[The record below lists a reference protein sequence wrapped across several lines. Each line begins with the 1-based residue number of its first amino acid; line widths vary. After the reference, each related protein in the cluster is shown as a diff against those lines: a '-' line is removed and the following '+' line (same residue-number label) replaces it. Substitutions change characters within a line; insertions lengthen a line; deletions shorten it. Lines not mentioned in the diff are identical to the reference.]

1 MTTNSTFH
9 KTAILSQEY
18 AAISQQLLL
27 SCPFM
32 SLQSQ
37 ILTEAILQKELR
49 RLIEFKLLTPVF
61 QPIIAVENP
70 RIIGY
75 EALIRGPSDSPLH
88 KPDALFAVA
97 RECRLLAALEFA
109 CREVSCERFAEL
121 DLPGKLFLN
130 MSPISFTDSQY
141 RDGVTREILQRVGLS
156 AERLVFELTE
166 SQPLDELE
174 LLRAASDHFRRQGF
188 AIALDDLGAGY
199 AGLRVWSGL
208 CPDYV
213 KIDRH
218 FISCIDKD
226 PVKREFVR
234 AMLDIAHRM
243 GHKAIA
249 EGIETEAEFNT
260 LITMG
265 VEYAQGFFIARP
277 QASPM
282 IELPAVINQRPASS
296 VRRYQDHFATS
307 VRDIVMDSVYVGPAA
322 TAESVVKMF
331 RADVR
336 LSCVPVVDGDTPLGM
351 INRAE
356 ILNIFSR
363 RFAHEL
369 HAQKPIKD
377 FISPLSIIVDVA
389 TDLKVV
395 GQLISEDPDQNLSV
409 DFIISENNAY
419 LGVGKVRDLLRAITE
434 EKLRVARHSN
444 PLTQLPGNVPL
455 YEWVDHLLLHKKEFI
470 VAYCDINHFKPFN
483 DAFGYSAGD
492 EAIVCLS
499 RILCDC
505 VDMNTD
511 FIGHVGGD
519 DFILVFSSADWKQ
532 RCEQILIRFA
542 QASRQLLPSALS
554 EYWSVDRQGQRRK
567 YGALTLAIGCVS
579 PDIEICKTHHQ
590 VSQLLAE
597 AKRNAK
603 MQGGNNLFMLPLTT
617 HAH

>member
-1 MTTNSTFH
+1 
-9 KTAILSQEY
+9 
-18 AAISQQLLL
+18 
-27 SCPFM
+27 M

-37 ILTEAILQKELR
+37 IFTEATLQKELR

-61 QPIIAVENP
+61 QPIVAVENP

-97 RECRLLAALEFA
+97 RECRQLAALEFA
-109 CREVSCERFAEL
+109 CREVSCERFAAL

-166 SQPLDELE
+166 SQPLDELD
-174 LLRAASDHFRRQGF
+174 LLSAASDHFRRQGF
-188 AIALDDLGAGY
+188 AVALDDLGAGY
-199 AGLRVWSGL
+199 AGLRVWSEL

-218 FISCIDKD
+218 FISGIDKD

-234 AMLDIAHRM
+234 AMLDIAHRI

-277 QASPM
+277 QASPI
-282 IELPAVINQRPASS
+282 IELPDTINKGASKS
-296 VRRYQDHFATS
+296 VRRYQDHFTS
-307 VRDIVMDSVYVGPAA
+307 TVREIVMDSVQVAPDM
-322 TAESVVKMF
+322 TAEAVVKMF

-336 LSCVPVVDGDTPLGM
+336 LTCVPVVDGDIPLGM
-351 INRAE
+351 INRVE

-363 RFAHEL
+363 RFSHEL
-369 HAQKPIKD
+369 HAQKSIRE
-377 FISPLSIIVDVA
+377 FISPLSIIVDVS

-409 DFIISENNAY
+409 DFIVSENNTY

-455 YEWVDHLLLHKKEFI
+455 YEWVDHLLLHKKEFV
-470 VAYCDINHFKPFN
+470 VAYCDINNFKPFN
-483 DAFGYSAGD
+483 DVFGYSAGD

-505 VDMNTD
+505 VDMSSD

-519 DFILVFSSADWKQ
+519 DFILVLSSNDWRQ
-532 RCEQILIRFA
+532 RCEAILNRFA
-542 QASRQLLPSALS
+542 DASRQLLPVEQT
-554 EYWSVDRQGQRRK
+554 EYWSVDRQGQRQK

-579 PDIEICKTHHQ
+579 PDLDLCKTHHQ
-590 VSQLLAE
+590 VSQLLAG
-597 AKRNAK
+597 AKHSAK
-603 MQGGNNLFMLPLTT
+603 MQGGNNLFYAQPVAEL
-617 HAH
+617 AVVAG

>member
-1 MTTNSTFH
+1 
-9 KTAILSQEY
+9 
-18 AAISQQLLL
+18 
-27 SCPFM
+27 M
-32 SLQSQ
+32 SLHNQ
-37 ILTEAILQKELR
+37 ISSRITLQKELR

-61 QPIIAVENP
+61 QPIVAVENP

-75 EALIRGPSDSPLH
+75 EALIRGPEDSPLH

-97 RECRLLAALEFA
+97 RECRLLAVLEFA
-109 CREVSCERFAEL
+109 CREVSCERFAALE
-121 DLPGKLFLN
+121 LPGKLFLN

-166 SQPLDELE
+166 SQPLDELD

-188 AIALDDLGAGY
+188 AVALDDLGAGY
-199 AGLRVWSGL
+199 AGLRVWSEL

-218 FISCIDKD
+218 FISGIDKD

-234 AMLDIAHRM
+234 AMLDIAHRI

-249 EGIETEAEFNT
+249 EGIETAAEFNT
-260 LITMG
+260 LVAMG
-265 VEYAQGFFIARP
+265 VEYAQGYFIARP
-277 QASPM
+277 HAHPVV
-282 IELPAVINQRPASS
+282 ELPGILTGGTKSS
-296 VRRYQDHFATS
+296 VRRYQDHFTS
-307 VRDIVMDSVYVGPAA
+307 RVREIVMDSVIVAPG
-322 TAESVVKMF
+322 TNAETVVKMF

-336 LSCVPVVDGDTPLGM
+336 LTCVPVIDGNTPLGM
-351 INRAE
+351 VSRAE
-356 ILNIFSR
+356 ILNVFSR

-369 HAQKPIKD
+369 HAHKPIRD
-377 FISPLSIIVDVA
+377 FISPLSVIVDVA

-409 DFIISENNAY
+409 DFIVSENEQY

-434 EKLRVARHSN
+434 EKLRTARHSN

-455 YEWVDHLLLHKKEFI
+455 YEWVDHLLLHQKAFV

-492 EAIVCLS
+492 EAILRLS
-499 RILCDC
+499 RILCEC
-505 VDMNTD
+505 VDLSCD

-519 DFILVFSSADWKQ
+519 DFILVMSSPDWQQ
-532 RCEQILIRFA
+532 RCEQILHRFA
-542 QASRQLLPSALS
+542 EAGRQLLPPNLT
-554 EYWSVDRQGQRRK
+554 EYWSLNRQGQQQK
-567 YGALTLAIGCVS
+567 FGALSLAIGCVS
-579 PDIEICKTHHQ
+579 PDLSLCKTHHQ

-597 AKRNAK
+597 AKHNAK
-603 MQGGNNLFMLPLTT
+603 MQGGNTLYYSP
-617 HAH
+617 HG

>member
-1 MTTNSTFH
+1 
-9 KTAILSQEY
+9 
-18 AAISQQLLL
+18 
-27 SCPFM
+27 M

-37 ILTEAILQKELR
+37 IVSQITLQKELR

-61 QPIIAVENP
+61 QPIVAVENP

-75 EALIRGPSDSPLH
+75 EALIRGPEDSPLH

-97 RECRLLAALEFA
+97 RESRLLAALEFA
-109 CREVSCERFAEL
+109 CREVSCERFAAL

-166 SQPLDELE
+166 SQPLDELD
-174 LLRAASDHFRRQGF
+174 LLRVASDHFRRQGF
-188 AIALDDLGAGY
+188 AVALDDLGAGY
-199 AGLRVWSGL
+199 AGLRVWSEL

-218 FISCIDKD
+218 FISGIDTD

-249 EGIETEAEFNT
+249 EGIETAAEFNT
-260 LITMG
+260 LVTMG
-265 VEYAQGFFIARP
+265 VEYAQGYFIARP
-277 QASPM
+277 QALP
-282 IELPAVINQRPASS
+282 IVELPAVIAGSAGNSM
-296 VRRYQDHFATS
+296 RRYQDHFTRT
-307 VRDIVMDSVYVGPAA
+307 VREIVMDSVQV
-322 TAESVVKMF
+322 TSTTNAETVVKMF

-336 LSCVPVVDGDTPLGM
+336 LACVPVVDGDIPLGM
-351 INRAE
+351 VSRAE

-369 HAQKPIKD
+369 HAQKLIRE
-377 FISPLSIIVDVA
+377 FISPLSIIVDVG

-395 GQLISEDPDQNLSV
+395 GQLISEDPQQNLSV
-409 DFIISENNAY
+409 DFIVSDNNRY

-455 YEWVDHLLLHKKEFI
+455 YEWVDHLLLHKKEFV
-470 VAYCDINHFKPFN
+470 VAYCDINYFKPFN
-483 DAFGYSAGD
+483 DAFGYSTGD
-492 EAIVCLS
+492 EAILQLS

-505 VDMNTD
+505 VDMSSD
-511 FIGHVGGD
+511 FVGHVGGD
-519 DFILVFSSADWKQ
+519 DFILVFCSVDWQ
-532 RCEQILIRFA
+532 LRCEQILIRFA
-542 QASRQLLPSALS
+542 EASHQFLPPEST
-554 EYWSVDRQGQRRK
+554 EYWSVDRQGQRQK
-567 YGALTLAIGCVS
+567 FGALTLAIGCVA
-579 PDIEICKTHHQ
+579 PDLEFCKTHHQ

-597 AKRNAK
+597 AKHSAK
-603 MQGGNNLFMLPLTT
+603 MQGGNNLFHSRRRKPQL
-617 HAH
+617 ARAD